1 MSLVLVNEI
10 KRKFVHLSSSIIPI
24 AALVLDKSF
33 VLIILSLIT
42 FVFVLL
48 DYLRIKKNRF
58 IVMYHNM
65 LFKDI
70 TRSKELESFVGASYV
85 FLSCL
90 IVLLF
95 FEIKIACTSLF
106 IMSISD
112 SLSAIVGKRFGAIKI
127 YKKKT
132 LEGTLAFLLS
142 SLIIILMVP
151 ELNLFHAI
159 IATLVATIV
168 ELYSVDVIDDNLS
181 IPISFCLVMTLLR
194 VF

>member
-24 AALVLDKSF
+24 TALVLDKSF

-42 FVFVLL
+42 FIFVLL

-58 IVMYHNM
+58 IVKYYNI

-70 TRSKELESFVGASYV
+70 TRSKELESFVGASYI
-85 FLSCL
+85 FLSSL
-90 IVLLF
+90 IVLF
-95 FEIKIACTSLF
+95 IFEIKIACTSLF

-112 SLSAIVGKRFGAIKI
+112 SLSAIVGKRYGAITI

-142 SLIIILMVP
+142 SLIIIFMVP

-159 IATLVATIV
+159 VATLVATIV
-168 ELYSVDVIDDNLS
+168 ELFSADVIDDNLS
-181 IPISFCLVMTLLR
+181 IPISFCVVMTLLR
-194 VF
+194 AF